1 MKRVLI
7 VLKVVFSVFVVS
19 AQQEAQFSQY
29 MFINSAINPGASGIK
44 GMHCFDLI
52 AREQWIGFEGRPETG
67 LLSYNGMLPKKSNIG
82 IGGVLVYDRIG
93 FQDNINF
100 KLNGARHFNI
110 GSNGAKLGLGLDVG
124 ILQKTMSGIPKAGN
138 NLDPSI
144 DLSGNPNDMGF
155 DLGFGIFYY
164 KRDKLYFGISGQKL
178 LPQKLMLGSATPQIR
193 QHAYITAGF
202 NNKVT
207 PNFDLRPSM
216 LVKTDLT
223 STQMDLNLTAEFSKA
238 LWLGASYRVTD
249 AFVANVGFN
258 YWNKDKDGNRVG
270 QPLKIGLAYDFTMQS
285 LKNRGTFTS
294 WNEAGTAENVNNNN
308 RSVGSVELY
317 ISKCI
322 IPPPKPDFEDYTDPL
337 LL

>member
-1 MKRVLI
+1 M
-7 VLKVVFSVFVVS
+7 
-19 AQQEAQFSQY
+19 
-29 MFINSAINPGASGIK
+29 
-44 GMHCFDLI
+44 
-52 AREQWIGFEGRPETG
+52 IGP
-67 LLSYNGMLPKKSNIG
+67 Y
-82 IGGVLVYDRIG
+82 
-93 FQDNINF
+93 
-100 KLNGARHFNI
+100 
-110 GSNGAKLGLGLDVG
+110 
-124 ILQKTMSGIPKAGN
+124 KAGN

-144 DLSGNPNDMGF
+144 PIGTNLSDMGF

-178 LPQKLMLGSATPQIR
+178 LPQKFTFGSASPQIR

-258 YWNKDKDGNRVG
+258 YWNKDKEGNRVG

-337 LL
+337 LLY